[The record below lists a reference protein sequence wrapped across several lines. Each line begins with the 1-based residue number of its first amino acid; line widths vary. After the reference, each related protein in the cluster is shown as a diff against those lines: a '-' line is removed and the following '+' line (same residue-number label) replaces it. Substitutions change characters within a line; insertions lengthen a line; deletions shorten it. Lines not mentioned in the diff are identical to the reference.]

1 MSQREVRNSSH
12 VVNHA
17 QKQSATQKLQQEVL
31 KDGMTT
37 PQKQIYKSVFNAYL
51 TPNALNFLDQNGGD
65 TKAVKALYSRKN
77 K

>member
-1 MSQREVRNSSH
+1 MKE
-12 VVNHA
+12 
-17 QKQSATQKLQQEVL
+17 
-31 KDGMTT
+31 GMTT

-65 TKAVKALYSRKN
+65 TKAVKALYSRKH